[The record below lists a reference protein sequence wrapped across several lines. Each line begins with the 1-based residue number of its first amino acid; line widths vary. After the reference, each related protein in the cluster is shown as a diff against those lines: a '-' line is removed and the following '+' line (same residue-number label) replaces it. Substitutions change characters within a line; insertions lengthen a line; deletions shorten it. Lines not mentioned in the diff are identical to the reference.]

1 MKHCSFWRK
10 SWNSCAAGKQ
20 PRKELARHKR
30 PTRKEISPAGD
41 RRVHRTER
49 SKLQNWRQR
58 EKEASFRGTN
68 WTLCRTTEPTRQREN
83 FFPFSASRKK
93 EELSERKAREQQS
106 AVSFLAVGE
115 TRAPFSPPLKCQC
128 ICVGNQLIAI
138 RATSTIKI
146 PDTLII
152 KNAATLHCR
161 AGFLRKGIKL
171 KGATPSV
178 QVQIITTFLKLYK
191 FCNLL
196 TLWES
201 WNNRQFEIGTK

>member
-1 MKHCSFWRK
+1 MCNRETTEERTREPQGTSALRERK
-10 SWNSCAAGKQ
+10 F
-20 PRKELARHKR
+20 RR
-30 PTRKEISPAGD
+30 PVTGVFTGPNVQS
-41 RRVHRTER
+41 
-49 SKLQNWRQR
+49 
-58 EKEASFRGTN
+58 
-68 WTLCRTTEPTRQREN
+68 CRTGGRGKKKLLFEAPIEHCAGL
-83 FFPFSASRKK
+83 PSRGNERISFHSLPQKK
-93 EELSERKAREQQS
+93 KELSERKAREQRS

-196 TLWES
+196 TL
-201 WNNRQFEIGTK
+201 